1 MTIPFSLYAGRE
13 SGLHS
18 VHPLTK
24 LAIAGFVLAA
34 ALLIPWQLG
43 TYALFGFLVLPLA
56 AWGKVTGLLLRAVL
70 RLIIPFALSLF
81 LIQGL
86 FWTGGTPV
94 VSLGPLSLKAEGL
107 AFALAMSGRIL
118 IIFSSFLWLA
128 MTTRPDALMLALV
141 QKGLP
146 DRIGYIVLTTMQI
159 VPRFQAKAAT
169 ILNAQRSRGLETE
182 GSILRRVRGVLPL
195 VVPLILGSIVDIEE
209 RAIALEARAFSRQ
222 GEKTSLIDLPDS
234 SIQSAFRWMLLVIV
248 VAFTAA
254 RLIGIE
260 SC

>member
-1 MTIPFSLYAGRE
+1 
-13 SGLHS
+13 
-18 VHPLTK
+18 V
-24 LAIAGFVLAA
+24 
-34 ALLIPWQLG
+34 
-43 TYALFGFLVLPLA
+43 
-56 AWGKVTGLLLRAVL
+56 

-86 FWTGGTPV
+86 FWTGGTPIV
-94 VSLGPLSLKAEGL
+94 ALGPLSLKAEGL
-107 AFALAMSGRIL
+107 TFALAMSGRIL

-146 DRIGYIVLTTMQI
+146 DRIAYIVLTTLQI

-182 GSILRRVRGVLPL
+182 GSLIRRIRGVLPL
-195 VVPLILGSIVDIEE
+195 VVPLVLGSIVDIEE

-222 GEKTSLIDLPDS
+222 GERTSLVDLPDS
-234 SIQSAFRWMLLVIV
+234 AAQRVFRWMLVVIV
-248 VAFTAA
+248 ATLAVARIA
-254 RLIGIE
+254 RVIV
-260 SC
+260 

>member
-24 LAIAGFVLAA
+24 LTMAGFVLAA
-34 ALLIPWQLG
+34 ALLIPWPLG
-43 TYALFGFLVLPLA
+43 TYALFICVVLPLG
-56 AWGKVTGLLLRAVL
+56 AWGRVTGLLLRAVV
-70 RLIIPFALSLF
+70 RLLIPFAISLF

-86 FWTGGTPV
+86 FWTGGTPIL
-94 VSLGPLSLKAEGL
+94 SLGPLSLKTEGL

-141 QKGLP
+141 EKGLP

-182 GSILRRVRGVLPL
+182 GNILRRVRGVLPL

-222 GEKTSLIDLPDS
+222 GEKTTLVDLPDS
-234 SIQSAFRWMLLVIV
+234 VIQRTFRWILIVMVIAIG
-248 VAFTAA
+248 VARVAGF
-254 RLIGIE
+254 I
-260 SC
+260 